1 MPFAFIKRSQTTF
14 QVSKRLMPLTLVA
27 GLSCLVALG
36 MYVVVYYP
44 AQVQLQER
52 ADAYTAVLQVKKH
65 KEAAKETQQVLAKI
79 WNGLPAQKDF
89 TRLSVSIAS
98 LAKTHHVSIPGMG
111 YDLQTP
117 RHKLATKG
125 ILSFEASGQYKA
137 IRTFIYE
144 LESQWPNVFIEK
156 LSVERS
162 KKSNQVGFKIK
173 VATFLRESKGKVTLP
188 AQEL

>member
-1 MPFAFIKRSQTTF
+1 MPFSFLNQSQTTL
-14 QVSKRLMPLTLVA
+14 QVSKHLIPMTIVA
-27 GLSCLVALG
+27 GLSCLMALG
-36 MYVVVYYP
+36 LYVAIYFP
-44 AQVQLQER
+44 AQVTLQNSSNTY
-52 ADAYTAVLQVKKH
+52 ASVLQIKKQ
-65 KEAAKETQQVLAKI
+65 KEDAQDTQKTLANIWKE
-79 WNGLPAQKDF
+79 LPAQKDF

-98 LAKTHHVSIPGMG
+98 LAKTHHVHIPGMG
-111 YDLQTP
+111 YDLETP

-162 KKSNQVGFKIK
+162 KKSNDVGFKIK
-173 VATFLRESKGKVTLP
+173 ISTFLRRSPENSTLSSQP
-188 AQEL
+188 L